1 MFNNDLLEKLF
12 KRSGLSQS
20 AIGRKFGVSEGSV
33 RYWLKQKKPPKLDTL
48 AKIARHFNKKI
59 DDFYK
64 N

>member
-20 AIGRKFGVSEGSV
+20 AIGRKFSVSEGAV
-33 RYWLKQKKPPKLDTL
+33 RYWLKEKKPPKLDTL
-48 AKIARHFNKKI
+48 ARIARYFNKKI